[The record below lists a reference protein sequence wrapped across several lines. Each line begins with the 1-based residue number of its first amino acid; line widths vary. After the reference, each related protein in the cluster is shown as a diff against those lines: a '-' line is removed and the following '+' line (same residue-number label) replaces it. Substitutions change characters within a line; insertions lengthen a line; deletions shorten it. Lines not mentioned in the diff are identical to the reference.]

1 MKPAD
6 ATQMRATNVRQRTVA
21 DVIIIVLYNYFP
33 SWAIRHDINIF
44 QFIQD
49 VLYNF
54 INSNLP
60 WECLYFPRFHYFIYV
75 LT

>member
-1 MKPAD
+1 M
-6 ATQMRATNVRQRTVA
+6 NVIEAQA
-21 DVIIIVLYNYFP
+21 QSWSYIIVLYNYFP
-33 SWAIRHDINIF
+33 SWAIRHAINIF